1 MPFAVFKRMFEMIFR
16 KKRCRGYTL
25 TWEDELEEAVCT
37 IEQLKQYIEL
47 IPKEE
52 EQLQKVIKRH
62 PMRVTR
68 YYISLI
74 DWSNPNDPI
83 RRMAIPSE
91 GELDLSGSY
100 DTSGELENTKLIGLQ
115 HKYSQTALVL
125 TTNKCASYC
134 RYCFRKRLVGL
145 PNKEVV
151 ENFGTA
157 VGYIREHSEINNVL
171 ISGGDPFILPT
182 EIIKEF
188 LEMLSDI
195 PHLFFIRF
203 GTKVPVIFPERISED
218 EELLT
223 LLKKYSL
230 KDRRIYVVTQFNHP
244 TEITNRSIESVDR
257 LISSNVIINN
267 QSVLLKGVNDNPDIL
282 AELQN
287 KLVSIGVNPYYIFQC
302 RPVKRAKKRFQVP
315 LYSGNEIIEDAK
327 KKINGH
333 SKRFRYIMSH
343 QTGKIEILGIMDD
356 YIYLKYHQAKDHGNI
371 GKIFKR
377 KINKRAGWLDDLD

>member
-1 MPFAVFKRMFEMIFR
+1 
-16 KKRCRGYTL
+16 L
-25 TWEDELEEAVCT
+25 TWEDELGEAVCT

-47 IPKEE
+47 TPKEE

-100 DTSGELENTKLIGLQ
+100 DTSGELENTKLTGLQ

-125 TTNKCASYC
+125 TTNRCASYC

-157 VGYIREHSEINNVL
+157 VEYIREHNEINNVL

-195 PHLFFIRF
+195 PHLSFIRF

-218 EELLT
+218 EELLM
-223 LLKKYSL
+223 LLKKCSL
-230 KDRRIYVVTQFNHP
+230 EDRRIYVVTQFNHP
-244 TEITNRSIESVDR
+244 KEITNRSIEAVGR

-302 RPVKRAKKRFQVP
+302 RPVKRAKRRFQVP
-315 LYSGNEIIEDAK
+315 LYRGNEIIEDAK

-356 YIYLKYHQAKDHGNI
+356 YIYLKYHQAKDPNNI
-371 GKIFKR
+371 GEIFKR